1 MNTRLATCEDCFAL
15 GPVLRQADK
24 DEIQASSGSDPTGA
38 LFLGWRESEVC
49 YTIVDAD
56 QPLAMFGVVRMAS
69 NPSIGQVWLLGTEG
83 IKMHSIEF
91 LRKSREWVSR
101 LHEEFPVLYNDIDS
115 RNTVHIRWLQWLGFK
130 FINELPS
137 YGYEGRLFY
146 HFVRIKD
153 HV

>member
-1 MNTRLATCEDCFAL
+1 
-15 GPVLRQADK
+15 
-24 DEIQASSGSDPTGA
+24 
-38 LFLGWRESEVC
+38 
-49 YTIVDAD
+49 
-56 QPLAMFGVVRMAS
+56 MAS